1 MDEKSPN
8 LQSNL
13 TASKTNWFKLLR
25 SKKLVLAILTIALVF
40 GALVYFKGFF
50 VAATV
55 NGTPVTRLSVI
66 QELEKQGGKNALDTL
81 ITEKLIDSEANKKGI
96 IVTSS
101 DVDQEIKNIEA
112 SITQQGGTLEDAL
125 LQQGMTLE
133 ALKKQILFQKKIE
146 KLIADKIQVTDEEI
160 NKYIEENKITLQAD
174 KEVESKN
181 QIKQQ
186 LQGQKL
192 NQEAKSWIASLKES
206 AQIKYYVKY

>member
-55 NGTPVTRLSVI
+55 NGTPVARLSVI
-66 QELEKQGGKNALDTL
+66 QELEKQGGKNTLDTL

-133 ALKKQILFQKKIE
+133 ALKKQILVQKKIE

-192 NQEAKSWIASLKES
+192 NQEATAWIASLKES